1 MAKVYSLAPF
11 GRRREKL
18 STRQSPLNR
27 RILRP
32 ARGAANLD
40 ATAAPDDSCGNDGN
54 EASMSEESAQ
64 ARARRW
70 RWITLAEL
78 LAVAGVVISAL
89 ALYDS
94 HNARTQEQSERAAA
108 QGKEVVKVD
117 RLTLV
122 GTAEKEGRSLKLEPA
137 VAGQVIQSQTIRFP
151 AALGVSA
158 AQTTGDPRL
167 EAEWFADGLKK
178 ARRAAGEKDE
188 SVGDERLPIAIET
201 RYLVGGVIRTDRAI
215 YDLGYTIS
223 GQFLGGSSVKLRGL
237 ALVERP
243 AGDVAAM
250 LDRRWAAAHRSAKKN
265 G

>member
-1 MAKVYSLAPF
+1 
-11 GRRREKL
+11 
-18 STRQSPLNR
+18 
-27 RILRP
+27 
-32 ARGAANLD
+32 
-40 ATAAPDDSCGNDGN
+40 
-54 EASMSEESAQ
+54 MSDESAQ
-64 ARARRW
+64 AKARRW

-94 HNARTQEQSERAAA
+94 HRARTQEESERAVAE
-108 QGKEVVKVD
+108 GKQAIKGD

-122 GTAEKEGRSLKLEPA
+122 GTARDDGRGLKLEPA
-137 VAGQVIQSQTIRFP
+137 VAGQVVQSQTIRFP
-151 AALGVSA
+151 TALGVQP

-167 EAEWFADGLKK
+167 EVEWFADGLKK
-178 ARRAAGEKDE
+178 ARRAAGEKDD

-201 RYLVGGVIRTDRAI
+201 RYLAGGVIRSDRAV
-215 YDLGYTIS
+215 YDIGYTIS

-243 AGDVAAM
+243 AGDVAAV
-250 LDRRWAAAHRSAKKN
+250 LDRRWSAVHRPAKKN